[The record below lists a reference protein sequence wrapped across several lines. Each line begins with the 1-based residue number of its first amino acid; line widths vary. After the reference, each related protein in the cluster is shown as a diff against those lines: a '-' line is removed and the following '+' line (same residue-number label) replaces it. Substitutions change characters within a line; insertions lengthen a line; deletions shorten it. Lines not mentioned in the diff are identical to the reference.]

1 MDKEEILKKA
11 RLENKNQDVF
21 EQEAV
26 IRAGSIAT
34 KVGLLLCCV
43 VAALEVILTN
53 SISFSSWTIYFGI
66 LSTAFFVKY
75 RILHRKH
82 ELLVASVY
90 LVFAITFLA
99 LYILQLV
106 R

>member
-1 MDKEEILKKA
+1 MNREEILQKA
-11 RLENKNQDVF
+11 RQENKNQDVF

-34 KVGLLLCCV
+34 KVGLLLCCGI
-43 VAALEVILTN
+43 AALEVILTN

-66 LSTAFFVKY
+66 LSTTFFVKY
-75 RILHRKH
+75 RILHRRH
-82 ELLVASVY
+82 ECMVAIIY
-90 LVFAITFLA
+90 LVFAIAFLT
-99 LYILQLV
+99 LYILPLV